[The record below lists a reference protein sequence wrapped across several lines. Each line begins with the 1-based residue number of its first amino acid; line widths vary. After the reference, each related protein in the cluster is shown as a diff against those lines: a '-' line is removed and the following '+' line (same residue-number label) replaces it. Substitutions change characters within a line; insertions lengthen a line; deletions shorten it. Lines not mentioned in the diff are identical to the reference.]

1 MASNKARHK
10 KFTVTE
16 KFIHSSLCFA
26 FSMSHLCR
34 HKRGNCLGPC
44 GCAVVLL
51 SPDPVPTSAKAR
63 KVSEPRTLIYPSSY
77 SSSSKWS
84 ALLPP
89 ADESLA
95 VLVDCAVAAGR
106 TLRRRT
112 GNRPPVATPRRGGGR
127 SFSVDSRE
135 GSLTEWSLP
144 PDHPEHESN
153 SSEDRNSG
161 NRGSRS
167 MLGRAPD
174 GAGGEPGPTFPPVA
188 ELPGGDDRRITVS
201 LPYCDHDRSI
211 LGSTIMIVDLSSTR

>member
-112 GNRPPVATPRRGGGR
+112 GNRPPVATPRRGGGDHSLLIRGREASLNGPSPLTIPSTRATVARTETAVTGAAEACWVELRMEPEENQGQPSRRWR
-127 SFSVDSRE
+127 SFRE
-135 GSLTEWSLP
+135 GTIGESLLVYRIAIMI
-144 PDHPEHESN
+144 DR
-153 SSEDRNSG
+153 SS
-161 NRGSRS
+161 
-167 MLGRAPD
+167 
-174 GAGGEPGPTFPPVA
+174 
-188 ELPGGDDRRITVS
+188 DRRS
-201 LPYCDHDRSI
+201 
-211 LGSTIMIVDLSSTR
+211 